1 MLPARII
8 LPVELETGSA
18 GLLSQGGQEPQET
31 RGGSVSR
38 RLHLRGDPIVKRFQ
52 GVYPALVTPVDDR
65 GKIQTGALRDLMD
78 WHLEVGVDG
87 FYIAGGTG
95 EGLLLTQD
103 QRRALTDATVRAADG
118 RAPIIV
124 HVGHV
129 STRAAV
135 DLARHAASAG
145 ADAVSAIPPIYYGTD
160 PDSIVGHYSAIA
172 SATPLPLI
180 VYHIPAATHSQ
191 MTVSL
196 MRELLRLPTV
206 KGIKFSDYNHFLMR
220 QIALLGS
227 ELLVYSGNDEV
238 FLSGLVMGANGGI
251 GLTYNFMPQLFVGI
265 YQAFHAGDLA
275 RAREL
280 QWKACA
286 MIDVLLGIS
295 GSTLSAAKVL
305 LRHLGFEVG
314 EVRRPIRPL
323 TRQDTDL
330 VVGRMTELGLGQPG

>member
-1 MLPARII
+1 M
-8 LPVELETGSA
+8 
-18 GLLSQGGQEPQET
+18 
-31 RGGSVSR
+31 
-38 RLHLRGDPIVKRFQ
+38 KRFQ
-52 GVYPALVTPVDDR
+52 GVYPALVSPVDDR
-65 GKIQTGALRDLMD
+65 GNIQAGALRDLME

-87 FYIAGGTG
+87 FYVAGGTG
-95 EGLLLTQD
+95 EGLLLTED
-103 QRRALTDATVRAADG
+103 QRKELTEASVRAADG
-118 RAPIIV
+118 RVPIIV

-129 STRAAV
+129 STRSAV
-135 DLARHAASAG
+135 DLACHASAAG

-160 PDSIVGHYSAIA
+160 PASTVGHYAAIA

-180 VYHIPAATHSQ
+180 VYHIPAATHSR
-191 MTVSL
+191 MTVGL
-196 MRELLRLPTV
+196 MTELLRLPTV

-220 QIALLGS
+220 QIGLLGPD
-227 ELLVYSGNDEV
+227 LLVYSGNDEV

-265 YQAFHAGDLA
+265 YKAFHAGDLG

-280 QWKACA
+280 QWRACA

-330 VVGRMTELGLGQPG
+330 VVGRMTELGLDRSR

>member
-1 MLPARII
+1 M
-8 LPVELETGSA
+8 
-18 GLLSQGGQEPQET
+18 
-31 RGGSVSR
+31 
-38 RLHLRGDPIVKRFQ
+38 KRFH
-52 GVYPALVTPVDDR
+52 GVFPALVTPVDEC
-65 GKIQTGALRDLMD
+65 GNIGTAALRDLVE
-78 WHLEVGVDG
+78 WHLQVGVDG

-118 RAPIIV
+118 RVPVIV

-135 DLARHAASAG
+135 DLALHAAAAG

-160 PDSIVGHYSAIA
+160 PESIVGHYSAIA
-172 SATPLPLI
+172 SASPLPLF
-180 VYHIPAATHSQ
+180 VYHIPAATHSR
-191 MTVSL
+191 MTVPL
-196 MRELLRLPTV
+196 MTELLRLPTV

-220 QIALLGS
+220 QIGLLGPD
-227 ELLVYSGNDEV
+227 LVVYSGNDEV

-265 YQAFHAGDLA
+265 YQAFHAGDLG
-275 RAREL
+275 RAREF

-323 TRQDTDL
+323 TRQDTEK
-330 VVGRMTELGLGQPG
+330 VVGRMRELGLDRRS

>member
-1 MLPARII
+1 MN
-8 LPVELETGSA
+8 
-18 GLLSQGGQEPQET
+18 
-31 RGGSVSR
+31 
-38 RLHLRGDPIVKRFQ
+38 RFH

-65 GKIQTGALRDLMD
+65 GNIRTGALRDLME

-103 QRRALTDATVRAADG
+103 QRRALTEATVRAADG

-160 PDSIVGHYSAIA
+160 PASIVGHYTAIA

-180 VYHIPAATHSQ
+180 VYHIPAATHSR
-191 MTVSL
+191 MTVGL
-196 MRELLRLPTV
+196 MTELLRLPTV

-220 QIALLGS
+220 QIGLLGS
-227 ELLVYSGNDEV
+227 DLLVYSGNDEV
-238 FLSGLVMGANGGI
+238 FLSGLVMGAKGGI

-265 YQAFHAGDLA
+265 YQAFHAGDLDA
-275 RAREL
+275 GPGT
-280 QWKACA
+280 A
-286 MIDVLLGIS
+286 MESLRHDRRPAGNQRVPPFRGQ
-295 GSTLSAAKVL
+295 GSAAAP
-305 LRHLGFEVG
+305 G
-314 EVRRPIRPL
+314 IRG
-323 TRQDTDL
+323 
-330 VVGRMTELGLGQPG
+330 GRSSAADSPVDPSGYGTGGGPDV

>member
-1 MLPARII
+1 M
-8 LPVELETGSA
+8 
-18 GLLSQGGQEPQET
+18 
-31 RGGSVSR
+31 
-38 RLHLRGDPIVKRFQ
+38 KRFH
-52 GVYPALVTPVDDR
+52 GVFPALVTPVDEC
-65 GKIQTGALRDLMD
+65 GNIGTAALRDLVE
-78 WHLEVGVDG
+78 WHLQVGVDG

-118 RAPIIV
+118 RVPVIV

-135 DLARHAASAG
+135 DLALHAAAAG

-160 PDSIVGHYSAIA
+160 PESIVGHYSAIA
-172 SATPLPLI
+172 SASPLPLF
-180 VYHIPAATHSQ
+180 VYHIPAATHSR
-191 MTVSL
+191 MTVPL
-196 MRELLRLPTV
+196 MTELLRLPTV

-220 QIALLGS
+220 QIGLLGPD
-227 ELLVYSGNDEV
+227 LVVYSGNDEV

-265 YQAFHAGDLA
+265 YRAFHAGDLG
-275 RAREL
+275 RARQL
-280 QWKACA
+280 QLKACA
-286 MIDVLLGIS
+286 MIDILLGIS

-323 TRQDTDL
+323 TRQDTEK
-330 VVGRMTELGLGQPG
+330 VVGRMRELGLDRRS

>member
-1 MLPARII
+1 M
-8 LPVELETGSA
+8 
-18 GLLSQGGQEPQET
+18 
-31 RGGSVSR
+31 
-38 RLHLRGDPIVKRFQ
+38 KRFQ

-65 GKIQTGALRDLMD
+65 GNIRTGALRDLME

-95 EGLLLTQD
+95 EGLLLTLG
-103 QRRALTDATVRAADG
+103 QRKELTEATVRAADG
-118 RAPIIV
+118 RVPIIV

-129 STRAAV
+129 STRSAV
-135 DLARHAASAG
+135 DLARHAAAAG

-160 PDSIVGHYSAIA
+160 PASIVGHYTAIA

-191 MTVSL
+191 MTVGL
-196 MRELLRLPTV
+196 MNELLRLPTV

-220 QIALLGS
+220 QIGLLES
-227 ELLVYSGNDEV
+227 DLLVYSGNDEV

-251 GLTYNFMPQLFVGI
+251 GLTYNFMPQLFVGV
-265 YQAFHAGDLA
+265 YKAFHAGDLA

-323 TRQDTDL
+323 TREDTEK
-330 VVGRMTELGLGQPG
+330 VVGRMMELGLDRTS

>member
-1 MLPARII
+1 
-8 LPVELETGSA
+8 
-18 GLLSQGGQEPQET
+18 
-31 RGGSVSR
+31 
-38 RLHLRGDPIVKRFQ
+38 
-52 GVYPALVTPVDDR
+52 
-65 GKIQTGALRDLMD
+65 
-78 WHLEVGVDG
+78 
-87 FYIAGGTG
+87 
-95 EGLLLTQD
+95 
-103 QRRALTDATVRAADG
+103 
-118 RAPIIV
+118 
-124 HVGHV
+124 
-129 STRAAV
+129 
-135 DLARHAASAG
+135 
-145 ADAVSAIPPIYYGTD
+145 
-160 PDSIVGHYSAIA
+160 
-172 SATPLPLI
+172 
-180 VYHIPAATHSQ
+180 
-191 MTVSL
+191 
-196 MRELLRLPTV
+196 
-206 KGIKFSDYNHFLMR
+206 MR

-265 YQAFHAGDLA
+265 YQAFHAGDLV